1 MRKNKFN
8 NVAGLTLIEIMLG
21 VVIST
26 IMMAA
31 MYTTYNVVNNSY
43 SQVVDRA
50 KISRSGRDIV
60 GMIMRDIRL
69 AGFKYYYGVH
79 KENEDRRENGD
90 PYIPREDYLR
100 FQGLTS
106 SVYESHDPIII
117 IRDELG
123 YKLPEK
129 SSDTPLPTSV
139 VNAASKHELDYK
151 DFCCD
156 KIHIVYGDFN
166 EDHINTTH
174 NPPNTINQPYKR
186 YRITYYAMPRS
197 NGDDLYY
204 GVYKTKESWI
214 QPVGATDG
222 LWRTDKVDCP
232 ECFVGELIRDHLVD
246 MEFIAFNQHGRIINP
261 PPRPG
266 SDSSSRKDLYNI
278 RSVDVRLT
286 FRSKKEFY
294 RFDKLDAEGN
304 IIPRL
309 VKGLGVNQLGENR
322 VSAIDDK
329 YLRDSVVVTIHTR
342 NIGQ

>member
-21 VVIST
+21 VVISS

-79 KENEDRRENGD
+79 KENEDRRENNQ
-90 PYIPREDYLR
+90 PYIPREDYLKY
-100 FQGLTS
+100 QGLTS
-106 SVYESHDPIII
+106 SIYDSHDPIII
-117 IRDELG
+117 IKDQLGNKPQHGLDATAVIAGDVNDDETKHQNIG
-123 YKLPEK
+123 Y
-129 SSDTPLPTSV
+129 V
-139 VNAASKHELDYK
+139 DY
-151 DFCCD
+151 CCD

-166 EDHINTTH
+166 EDHINEIH
-174 NPPNTINQPYKR
+174 DPPRTFNQPYKR

-197 NGDDLYY
+197 SKDGKYY
-204 GVYKTKESWI
+204 GIYKDNETWA
-214 QPVGATDG
+214 QAVGEQDG
-222 LWRTDKVDCP
+222 FWVSDTGFCP
-232 ECFVGELIRDHLVD
+232 ECFSRELIRDHLVD
-246 MEFIAFNQHGRIINP
+246 MEFIAFNQHGRIIDP
-261 PPRPG
+261 PPRP
-266 SDSSSRKDLYNI
+266 DAPSRKDLYNI

-286 FRSKKEFY
+286 FRSKKPFY

-309 VKGLGVNQLGENR
+309 VKGLGER
-322 VSAIDDK
+322 TTAIEDK

>member
-21 VVIST
+21 VVISS

-90 PYIPREDYLR
+90 PYIPREDYLKY
-100 FQGLTS
+100 QGLTS
-106 SVYESHDPIII
+106 SVYDSHDPIII
-117 IRDELG
+117 IQDELG
-123 YKLPEK
+123 NAKSTSTSLETDSPETD
-129 SSDTPLPTSV
+129 SPTSD
-139 VNAASKHELDYK
+139 NIPSKHELDYE

-166 EDHINTTH
+166 ENHINAAH
-174 NPPNTINQPYKR
+174 SPPDTINQPYKR

-197 NGDDLYY
+197 NKNDFYY

-222 LWRTDKVDCP
+222 LWTTDKTNCP

-261 PPRPG
+261 PPRP
-266 SDSSSRKDLYNI
+266 DSSSRKDLYNI

-294 RFDKLDAEGN
+294 KFNKLDEAGN

-309 VKGLGVNQLGENR
+309 VKGLGDRTTEIEDR
-322 VSAIDDK
+322 

>member
-21 VVIST
+21 VVISS

-79 KENEDRRENGD
+79 NENEDRRENGD
-90 PYIPREDYLR
+90 PYIPREDYLKY
-100 FQGLTS
+100 QGFTG
-106 SVYESHDPIII
+106 SVYDSHAPIII
-117 IRDELG
+117 IED
-123 YKLPEK
+123 
-129 SSDTPLPTSV
+129 
-139 VNAASKHELDYK
+139 ELDYK
-151 DFCCD
+151 ISESSSATTTSMKRDLGYIDFCCD

-166 EDHINTTH
+166 EDHINEVH
-174 NPPNTINQPYKR
+174 SPPDTINQPYKR
-186 YRITYYAMPRS
+186 YRITYYAMKRS
-197 NGDDLYY
+197 NKNDFYY

-214 QPVGATDG
+214 HPVGATDG
-222 LWRTDKVDCP
+222 SWTTDTTNCP
-232 ECFVGELIRDHLVD
+232 ECFEGELIRDHLVD
-246 MEFIAFNQHGRIINP
+246 MEFIAFNQHGKIINP
-261 PPRPG
+261 PPRP
-266 SDSSSRKDLYNI
+266 DSSSRKDLYNI

-309 VKGLGVNQLGENR
+309 VKGLGDR
-322 VSAIDDK
+322 TTAIEDK